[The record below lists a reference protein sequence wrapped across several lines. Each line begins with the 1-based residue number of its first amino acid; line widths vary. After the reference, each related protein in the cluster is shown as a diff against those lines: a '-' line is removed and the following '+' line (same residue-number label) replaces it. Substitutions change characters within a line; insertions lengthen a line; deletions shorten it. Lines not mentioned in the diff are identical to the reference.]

1 MAQTATTGN
10 LANAQRIIISAA
22 RYTEEH
28 NAPALALI
36 EQFKLPKGA
45 KQVTVPKVGQMSM
58 SDLVDGQDIVDE
70 EEIGMTTVD
79 LTASEVGAKV
89 ILTDKLV
96 RQSAPNVFSIIGRQL
111 GEGMAR
117 KKDTDVI
124 ALYSALNGGDDLS
137 QDGRLMTPANV
148 HAIISQAKAN
158 KYGSQIYILHHPNA
172 VAQLSKGAATVA
184 TGNAG
189 ALAAGMGEITGGWS
203 ADLLGNFYS
212 GLRPI
217 NNVAIFEDGNISKVS
232 GVDSGIGVIA
242 DKTAMAAL
250 TSVDTRTERQR
261 DASLRATEVVMTADY
276 GVFEL
281 DDSRGAPVTFE
292 IGDIA
297 TA

>member
-1 MAQTATTGN
+1 LPQTATTGN
-10 LANAQRIIISAA
+10 LENAQRIIISSA

-36 EQFKLPKGA
+36 EQFKLPKGS
-45 KQVTVPKVGQMSM
+45 KQVTVPKVGQMTM
-58 SDLVDGQDIVDE
+58 SDLVDGQDIIDE

-96 RQSAPNVFSIIGRQL
+96 RQSAPNVFTMIGRQL
-111 GEGMAR
+111 GDGMAR
-117 KKDTDVI
+117 KKDEDVI
-124 ALYSALNGGDDLS
+124 ALWPNLNDGTVLGA
-137 QDGRLMTPANV
+137 DGRNMNVANT
-148 HAIISQAKAN
+148 HAVISNAKAN
-158 KYGSQIYILHHPNA
+158 KFGNQLYLIHHPNA
-172 VAQLSKGAATVA
+172 VAYLSKDGATVA
-184 TGNAG
+184 SLG
-189 ALAAGMGEITGGWS
+189 AAGGGELTSGFS
-203 ADLLGNFYS
+203 VDLLKNFYS

-217 NNVAIFEDGNISKVS
+217 NNVPIFEDGNIAKVS
-232 GVDSGIGVIA
+232 GVDSGYGVIA
-242 DKTAMAAL
+242 DKGAMAAL

-281 DDSRGAPVTFE
+281 DDSRGAALQFE

-297 TA
+297 TS

>member
-10 LANAQRIIISAA
+10 LENAQRIIISSA

-58 SDLVDGQDIVDE
+58 SDLVDGQDIIDE

-96 RQSAPNVFSIIGRQL
+96 RQSAPNVFTMIGRQL
-111 GEGMAR
+111 GDGMAR
-117 KKDTDVI
+117 KKDGDVL
-124 ALYSALNGGDDLS
+124 ALYQNLNEGTLLGGTAPTYMKAS
-137 QDGRLMTPANV
+137 NV
-148 HAIISQAKAN
+148 QGIIAYAKAN
-158 KYGSQIYILHHPNA
+158 KFGNQLYILHHPNA
-172 VAQLSKGAATVA
+172 VAYLAKEAATTASA
-184 TGNAG
+184 TSS
-189 ALAAGMGEITGGWS
+189 EISSGWT
-203 ADLLGNFYS
+203 ADLLKNFYS
-212 GLRPI
+212 GLRPM
-217 NNVAIFEDGNISKVS
+217 NGVSIFEDGNITM
-232 GVDSGIGVIA
+232 DSADDGIGVIA
-242 DKTAMAAL
+242 DKGAMAAL

-281 DDSRGAPVTFE
+281 DDSRGAGVKF
-292 IGDIA
+292 DISA
-297 TA
+297 LSTAN

>member
-10 LANAQRIIISAA
+10 LENAQRIIISAA

-28 NAPALALI
+28 NAPALALT

-45 KQVTVPKVGQMSM
+45 KQMTVPKVGQMSM
-58 SDLVDGQDIVDE
+58 SDLQDGIDIVDE

-111 GEGMAR
+111 GDGMAR
-117 KKDTDVI
+117 KKDTDVLG
-124 ALYSALNGGDDLS
+124 LYTNLNGGTKLGAATKFMKAS
-137 QDGRLMTPANV
+137 NV
-148 HAIISQAKAN
+148 QGVIAYAKAN
-158 KYGSQIYILHHPNA
+158 KFGSQLYILHHPNA
-172 VAQLSKGAATVA
+172 VAYLSKEAAVVA
-184 TGNAG
+184 SSGS
-189 ALAAGMGEITGGWS
+189 AAIPEGWS
-203 ADLLGNFYS
+203 QDLLANFWS
-212 GLRPI
+212 GLRPM
-217 NNVAIFEDGNISKVS
+217 NNVPIFEDGNITE
-232 GVDSGIGVIA
+232 DSDGDGIGVIA
-242 DKTAMAAL
+242 DKGAMATL

-281 DDSRGAPVTFE
+281 DDTRGAGITFDVTAL
-292 IGDIA
+292 A
-297 TA
+297 TNN

>member
-10 LANAQRIIISAA
+10 LENAQRIIIASA

-36 EQFKLPKGA
+36 EQFSLPKGS
-45 KQVTVPKVGQMSM
+45 KQVTVPKISQMSM
-58 SDLVDGQDIVDE
+58 SDLVDGQDIIDE
-70 EEIGMTTVD
+70 EDIGMTTVD
-79 LTASEVGAKV
+79 LTESEVGAKV

-96 RQSAPNVFSIIGRQL
+96 RQAADNVFSMIGRQL
-111 GEGMAR
+111 GDGMAR

-124 ALYSALNGGDDLS
+124 ALWPNLNGGTALGLDDRS
-137 QDGRLMTPANV
+137 MSTANT
-148 HAIISQAKAN
+148 HAVISNAKAN
-158 KYGSQIYILHHPNA
+158 KFGNQLYLIHHPNA
-172 VAQLSKGAATVA
+172 VATLSKASATTA
-184 TGNAG
+184 DTA
-189 ALAAGMGEITGGWS
+189 AAGGLTSGWS
-203 ADLLGNFYS
+203 VDLLQNFYS

-217 NNVAIFEDGNISKVS
+217 NGVSIFEDGNIAKIS
-232 GVDSGIGVIA
+232 GQDSGYGVIA

-281 DDSRGAPVTFE
+281 DDSRGASIIFE
-292 IGDIA
+292 IGDLA
-297 TA
+297 TS

>member
-10 LANAQRIIISAA
+10 LENAQRIIISAA

-45 KQVTVPKVGQMSM
+45 KQVTVPKVGQMTM
-58 SDLVDGQDIVDE
+58 SDLQDGQDIIDE
-70 EEIGMTTVD
+70 EDIGMTTVD

-111 GEGMAR
+111 GDGMAR
-117 KKDTDVI
+117 KKDTDVL
-124 ALYSALNGGDDLS
+124 ALYSALNDGTILGGTGPTYMKAS
-137 QDGRLMTPANV
+137 NV
-148 HAIISQAKAN
+148 QGLIAYAKAN
-158 KYGSQIYILHHPNA
+158 KFGNQLYILHHPNA
-172 VAQLSKGAATVA
+172 VAYLSKEAATTASA
-184 TGNAG
+184 TSS
-189 ALAAGMGEITGGWS
+189 EITNGWS
-203 ADLLGNFYS
+203 ADLLSNFYS
-212 GLRPI
+212 GLRPM
-217 NNVAIFEDGNISKVS
+217 NGVSIFEDGNITE
-232 GVDSGIGVIA
+232 DSGGDGVGVIA
-242 DKTAMAAL
+242 DKSALAAL

-281 DDSRGAPVTFE
+281 DDTRGAGVRF
-292 IGDIA
+292 DVSA
-297 TA
+297 LSTAN

>member
-10 LANAQRIIISAA
+10 LENAQRIILSAA

-36 EQFKLPKGA
+36 EQFTLPKGA

-96 RQSAPNVFSIIGRQL
+96 RQAADNVFSMIGRQL
-111 GEGMAR
+111 GDGMAR
-117 KKDTDVI
+117 KKDADVI
-124 ALYSALNGGDDLS
+124 ALYSALNGGTDLS
-137 QDGRLMTPANV
+137 ADGRSMTAANV

-158 KYGSQIYILHHPNA
+158 KYGSQVYIVHHPNA
-172 VAQLSKGAATVA
+172 IAKLSSEAATTA
-184 TGNAG
+184 GNNA
-189 ALAAGMGEITGGWS
+189 EITSGWS
-203 ADLLGNFYS
+203 ADLLSNFYS

-217 NNVAIFEDGNISKVS
+217 NGVSIFEDGNIEKET

-242 DKTAMAAL
+242 DKSAMAAL
-250 TSVDTRTERQR
+250 TSVDTKTERQR

-281 DDSRGAPVTFE
+281 DDTRGAPVTFE

-297 TA
+297 TS

>member
-1 MAQTATTGN
+1 VAQTATTGN
-10 LANAQRIIISAA
+10 LENAQRIIISSA

-36 EQFKLPKGA
+36 EQFTLPKGA

-58 SDLVDGQDIVDE
+58 SDLVDGQDIIDE

-79 LTASEVGAKV
+79 LTASEVGAKI

-111 GEGMAR
+111 GDGMAR

-124 ALYSALNGGDDLS
+124 ALYSSLNGGTDLGA
-137 QDGRLMTPANV
+137 DGRLMNAANV
-148 HAIISQAKAN
+148 HAIISNAKAN
-158 KYGSQIYILHHPNA
+158 KFGSQVYIVHHPNA
-172 VAQLSKGAATVA
+172 VAQLSKQSATI
-184 TGNAG
+184 AG
-189 ALAAGMGEITGGWS
+189 TAGGELSSGWS
-203 ADLLGNFYS
+203 VDLLKNFYS

-217 NNVAIFEDGNISKVS
+217 NGVSIFEDGNIDKVT

-242 DKTAMAAL
+242 DKSAMAAL

-261 DASLRATEVVMTADY
+261 DASLRATEVVMTSDY

-292 IGDIA
+292 IGDLA
-297 TA
+297 TS

>member
-10 LANAQRIIISAA
+10 LENAQRIIISAA

-28 NAPALALI
+28 NAPALALT

-45 KQVTVPKVGQMSM
+45 KQMTVPKVGQMSM
-58 SDLVDGQDIVDE
+58 SDLQDGIDIVDE

-111 GEGMAR
+111 GDGMAR
-117 KKDTDVI
+117 KKDTDVLG
-124 ALYSALNGGDDLS
+124 LYTNLNGGTKLGAATKFMKAS
-137 QDGRLMTPANV
+137 NV
-148 HAIISQAKAN
+148 QGVIAYAKAN
-158 KYGSQIYILHHPNA
+158 KFGSQLYILHHPNA
-172 VAQLSKGAATVA
+172 VAYLSKESAVVASSGSAAVP
-184 TGNAG
+184 
-189 ALAAGMGEITGGWS
+189 EGWS
-203 ADLLGNFYS
+203 QDLLANFWS
-212 GLRPI
+212 GLRPM
-217 NNVAIFEDGNISKVS
+217 NNVPIFEDGNITE
-232 GVDSGIGVIA
+232 DSDGDGIGVLA
-242 DKTAMAAL
+242 DKGAMATL

-281 DDSRGAPVTFE
+281 DDTRGAGITFDVTAL
-292 IGDIA
+292 A
-297 TA
+297 TNN